1 VGAKC
6 CSGQTTCKV
15 TNEFYSQCV
24 ATDDADTS
32 MIVRRDERLGH
43 TLSAVRPAVSRR
55 TLTFLPVAAGVSCVT
70 LMLVVLA
77 LRRRLRGNQ
86 GNQGSAEGGSP
97 MLPSKRDVEVE
108 LA

>member
-1 VGAKC
+1 LV
-6 CSGQTTCKV
+6 
-15 TNEFYSQCV
+15 
-24 ATDDADTS
+24 
-32 MIVRRDERLGH
+32 

-55 TLTFLPVAAGVSCVT
+55 TLTFLPVAGGVSCAA

-86 GNQGSAEGGSP
+86 SNQGSAEGGSP